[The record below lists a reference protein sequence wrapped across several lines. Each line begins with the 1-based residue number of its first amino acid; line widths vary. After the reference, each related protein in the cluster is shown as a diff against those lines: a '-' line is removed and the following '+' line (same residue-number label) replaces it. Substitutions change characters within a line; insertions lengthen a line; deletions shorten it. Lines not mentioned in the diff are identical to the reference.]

1 MNYNCSGPVK
11 SLTIV
16 WKMLKT
22 FYEECD
28 HLCKAIQ
35 PLSFFGG
42 GRGWVG
48 GGGKGFVLE
57 VHSWLR
63 LFLGVIWLICRERI
77 FWGCILEGFSIPNYP
92 EHHLPTPGIRVIGLF
107 RVLKH
112 SGYFYGY
119 KIWVSPPP
127 HHKKVLVPLPLP

>member
-1 MNYNCSGPVK
+1 
-11 SLTIV
+11 
-16 WKMLKT
+16 MLKT
-22 FYEECD
+22 FYEESD

-35 PLSFFGG
+35 PLSSLGVFFGG
-42 GRGWVG
+42 GGW
-48 GGGKGFVLE
+48 GGKGFVLE

-63 LFLGVIWLICRERI
+63 LVLGLICRERI

-112 SGYFYGY
+112 SGY
-119 KIWVSPPP
+119 
-127 HHKKVLVPLPLP
+127 